1 MLTLTDT
8 AAEVVAKITEQNITA
23 EEAGL
28 RISQSGTA
36 DEPSLALSP
45 VDAPKQG
52 DQTIV
57 EGSARVFL
65 DANAATRRIRAVRN
79 RRAGLTQPPAHH
91 PRRRLTHVGRRLA
104 YVCPQRPILDGLG
117 DELLTSG
124 SPGECA

>member
-65 DANAATRRIRAVRN
+65 DANAATM
-79 RRAGLTQPPAHH
+79 
-91 PRRRLTHVGRRLA
+91 
-104 YVCPQRPILDGLG
+104 LD
-117 DELLTSG
+117 DKLLDAQVEPDG
-124 SPGECA
+124 SVQFGIAEQA